1 MTYIRK
7 PPEIYRQVTGYVD
20 DAVNYQPR
28 KSFDVDSA
36 LISSRTIQLAIPEH
50 TSPEQW
56 R

>member
-7 PPEIYRQVTGYVD
+7 PQEIYRKVTGYVD